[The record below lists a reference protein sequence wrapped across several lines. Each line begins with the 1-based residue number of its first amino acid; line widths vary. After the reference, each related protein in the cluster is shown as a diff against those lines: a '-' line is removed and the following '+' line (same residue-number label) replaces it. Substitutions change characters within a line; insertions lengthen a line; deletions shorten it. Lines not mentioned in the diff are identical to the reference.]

1 MNLDHLYRAVI
12 MEHYKSP
19 LHKGLIEDPAY
30 FIVHLH
36 NPSCGDDMTVQ
47 VKVDGHYIT
56 DIRHEGT
63 GCSICCSSASVMA
76 ETLINKD
83 VNEALKVI
91 DAFYNLL
98 MAKPYDETLLIGDAL
113 AYGGVSQFPARI
125 KCASLAW
132 KALEQGLIKEGE
144 ISNE

>member
-1 MNLDHLYRAVI
+1 MNLNHLYRAVI
-12 MEHYKSP
+12 MEHYKNP
-19 LHKGLIEDPAY
+19 LHKGLIEDPSY

-47 VKVDGHYIT
+47 VKTDGKHIL
-56 DIRHEGT
+56 DIRHDGT
-63 GCSICCSSASVMA
+63 GCSICCSSASVMS
-76 ETLINKD
+76 ETLIDKD
-83 VNEALKVI
+83 IAFALKVI
-91 DAFYNLL
+91 SEFYNLL

-132 KALEQGLIKEGE
+132 KALEQGLIREGE
-144 ISNE
+144 NSNG

>member
-19 LHKGLIEDPAY
+19 LHKGLIEDPSY
-30 FIVHLH
+30 FMVHLH
-36 NPSCGDDMTVQ
+36 NPSCGDDMTIQ
-47 VKVDGHYIT
+47 VKVTGHQIT

-63 GCSICCSSASVMA
+63 GCSICCSSASVMS
-76 ETLINKD
+76 ETLINKE

-132 KALEQGLIKEGE
+132 KALEQGLIIEGE
-144 ISNE
+144 SSNG